1 LTQVKELRPSRRH
14 ECRHRHDDGEDAMA
28 GPLMQTAPLVF
39 IGMTLAFGLVLLGC
53 SITDA
58 MRR

>member
-1 LTQVKELRPSRRH
+1 MQVKEVRLDPGH
-14 ECRHRHDDGEDAMA
+14 HHLHRSSDGEDAMA
-28 GPLMQTAPLVF
+28 NPLMQTAPIVF
-39 IGMTLAFGLVLLGC
+39 IGMMLAFGLVLLGC